1 MVDSSWVGKG
11 GLGWE
16 EQGWAGRVWGGLG
29 GDLGPSWLQVAFG
42 SRFGHFW
49 PALEGPRWSQDGPKR
64 RQDEPSWGQVGGIL
78 RPRGAK
84 MAQEGAKIAIWR
96 PFGELSWAFFDV
108 LGAIFA
114 ETPQV

>member
-42 SRFGHFW
+42 SRFGHFLA
-49 PALEGPRWSQDGPKR
+49 ALEGPRWSQDGSKM
-64 RQDEPSWGQVGGIL
+64 RQDEPSWDIYFCFLFHYYLFFILIFFFFIALLVLCNL
-78 RPRGAK
+78 RP
-84 MAQEGAKIAIWR
+84 
-96 PFGELSWAFFDV
+96 FV
-108 LGAIFA
+108 LLRVA
-114 ETPQV
+114 